1 MRKTKGIIASI
12 GAVLLLAGCAT
23 TTNIWS
29 KSGVSKT
36 QAAADLKAC
45 ASVAGLYYDPTG
57 YQGGPVATSST
68 GTYERS
74 SFDKC
79 MQGKGY
85 SK

>member
-1 MRKTKGIIASI
+1 MRKRTGIIASI

-29 KSGVSKT
+29 KSGAGKA
-36 QAAADLKAC
+36 QAASDLKAC
-45 ASVAGLYYDPTG
+45 ASAAGLHYDPTG

-68 GTYERS
+68 GTYEGS